1 MATVQLTMENFAE
14 TVATNDIVLVDF
26 WAEWCAPCR
35 MFGPTF
41 EKSSEKYPNIVHGK
55 VNTEQEQEL
64 AASFGIM
71 SIPTLMAFREQ
82 VLLYAQPGAL
92 PGEALESLISKIL
105 ELDMDDVRRQIA
117 EDEHA
122 GSHRH

>member
-1 MATVQLTMENFAE
+1 MENFAE

-64 AASFGIM
+64 AARAGS
-71 SIPTLMAFREQ
+71 
-82 VLLYAQPGAL
+82 GAL
-92 PGEALESLISKIL
+92 GEASC
-105 ELDMDDVRRQIA
+105 
-117 EDEHA
+117 
-122 GSHRH
+122 